1 MRRFKLVGIVAL
13 AGIVGV
19 TLFLGIPLLGSN
31 VGVSHAQGQG
41 AAVIKDNACWIRSG
55 ASGLP
60 GPLSVDESHTVVTP
74 SGNVILICKFDIPE
88 DWRPAKAI
96 KNTGFGCGIAINGG
110 SVSTTDSMSIASPG
124 GKLTLRCKYKP

>member
-19 TLFLGIPLLGSN
+19 TLFLGMPLLGSN
-31 VGVSHAQGQG
+31 AGVSHADGQG
-41 AAVIKDNACWIRSG
+41 AAVIKDNACWISSG

-60 GPLSVDESHTVVTP
+60 CNLTTDESHTVVTK

-88 DWRPAKAI
+88 DCRPAKAI
-96 KNTGFGCGIAINGG
+96 KNTGFGCGIATNGG
-110 SVSTTDSMSIASPG
+110 SVSTTNSMSIASPG
-124 GKLTLRCKYKP
+124 GKATLRCEYKP